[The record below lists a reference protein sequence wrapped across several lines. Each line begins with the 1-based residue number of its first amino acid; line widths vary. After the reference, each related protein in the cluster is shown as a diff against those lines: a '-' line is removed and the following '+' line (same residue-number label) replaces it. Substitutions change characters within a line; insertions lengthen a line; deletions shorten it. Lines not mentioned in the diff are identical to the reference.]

1 MSDFEEEFEIPAT
14 SEVDPAAEF
23 LAKEQA
29 ELGDI
34 GEDLGIGPAT
44 SQSPPG
50 LADNEGENDLFSPP
64 PTVSVPLSAGDDN
77 PFLLADTDNSH
88 ITQATELSS
97 GMSKLYVAK
106 EEPEFMRKWK
116 EEQKERLE
124 KKDQEETAAMEELKV
139 KAKQELEDW
148 YKRYET
154 QIEKTKNCNREEE
167 TKYEGNEMNHIE
179 PGSEWER
186 VAKHCDF
193 SAKAPG
199 HTKDVSRLRSIMLQL
214 KQNQTVPA

>member
-1 MSDFEEEFEIPAT
+1 
-14 SEVDPAAEF
+14 
-23 LAKEQA
+23 
-29 ELGDI
+29 
-34 GEDLGIGPAT
+34 
-44 SQSPPG
+44 
-50 LADNEGENDLFSPP
+50 
-64 PTVSVPLSAGDDN
+64 
-77 PFLLADTDNSH
+77 
-88 ITQATELSS
+88 
-97 GMSKLYVAK
+97 MSKLYVAK

-193 SAKAPG
+193 SAKVDLAHLSLLPPHCQCDIYRHPG
-199 HTKDVSRLRSIMLQL
+199 TRRTS
-214 KQNQTVPA
+214 PG

>member
-1 MSDFEEEFEIPAT
+1 MGTIKYKLQQLIMSDFEEEFEIPAT

-34 GEDLGIGPAT
+34 GEDLGIAPAT
-44 SQSPPG
+44 AQEVPDITSNFN
-50 LADNEGENDLFSPP
+50 DGEA
-64 PTVSVPLSAGDDN
+64 AGE
-77 PFLLADTDNSH
+77 
-88 ITQATELSS
+88 ITT
-97 GMSKLYVAK
+97 GMSQMYVAK

-116 EEQKERLE
+116 EEQQERLR
-124 KKDQEETAAMEELKV
+124 KKDDEESAAKEELKQ

-154 QIEKTKNCNREEE
+154 QIEKTKSSNREEE

-199 HTKDVSRLRSIMLQL
+199 HSKDVSRLRSIMLQL

>member
-1 MSDFEEEFEIPAT
+1 M
-14 SEVDPAAEF
+14 
-23 LAKEQA
+23 
-29 ELGDI
+29 GDI
-34 GEDLGIGPAT
+34 TSNFNDGEA
-44 SQSPPG
+44 
-50 LADNEGENDLFSPP
+50 AGE
-64 PTVSVPLSAGDDN
+64 
-77 PFLLADTDNSH
+77 
-88 ITQATELSS
+88 ITT
-97 GMSKLYVAK
+97 GMSQMYVAK

-116 EEQKERLE
+116 EEQQERLR
-124 KKDQEETAAMEELKV
+124 KKDDEESAAKEELKV

-148 YKRYET
+148 YKRYEA
-154 QIEKTKNCNREEE
+154 QIEKTKSSNREEE
-167 TKYEGNEMNHIE
+167 TKYEGIEMTHSE

>member
-1 MSDFEEEFEIPAT
+1 MGEFDFDSATLKHSPRSTIKYKLQQLIMSDFEEEFEIPAT

-34 GEDLGIGPAT
+34 GEDLGIAPAAG
-44 SQSPPG
+44 QEVPHLP
-50 LADNEGENDLFSPP
+50 AD
-64 PTVSVPLSAGDDN
+64 
-77 PFLLADTDNSH
+77 
-88 ITQATELSS
+88 ITEPEAAAELSTGLS
-97 GMSKLYVAK
+97 QMYVAK

-116 EEQKERLE
+116 EEQQERLR
-124 KKDQEETAAMEELKV
+124 KKDDEESTAKEELKQ
-139 KAKQELEDW
+139 KAKHELEDW

-154 QIEKTKNCNREEE
+154 QIEKTKSSNREEE

-199 HTKDVSRLRSIMLQL
+199 HSKDVSRLRSIMLQL
-214 KQNQTVPA
+214 KQNQTVKA

>member
-1 MSDFEEEFEIPAT
+1 MGDSLTSYIQSTNKYSLQPEIMSDFEEEFEIPAT

-50 LADNEGENDLFSPP
+50 LADNEGE
-64 PTVSVPLSAGDDN
+64 
-77 PFLLADTDNSH
+77 
-88 ITQATELSS
+88 ATELSS
-97 GMSKLYVAK
+97 GMSKLYLAK

-124 KKDQEETAAMEELKV
+124 KKDQEETAAMEESKV

-154 QIEKTKNCNREEE
+154 QLEKTKSCNREEE

>member
-1 MSDFEEEFEIPAT
+1 
-14 SEVDPAAEF
+14 
-23 LAKEQA
+23 
-29 ELGDI
+29 
-34 GEDLGIGPAT
+34 
-44 SQSPPG
+44 
-50 LADNEGENDLFSPP
+50 
-64 PTVSVPLSAGDDN
+64 
-77 PFLLADTDNSH
+77 
-88 ITQATELSS
+88 
-97 GMSKLYVAK
+97 MSKLYVAK

-116 EEQKERLE
+116 QEQ
-124 KKDQEETAAMEELKV
+124 
-139 KAKQELEDW
+139 EDW

-154 QIEKTKNCNREEE
+154 QLEKTKNCNREEE

>member
-1 MSDFEEEFEIPAT
+1 
-14 SEVDPAAEF
+14 
-23 LAKEQA
+23 
-29 ELGDI
+29 
-34 GEDLGIGPAT
+34 
-44 SQSPPG
+44 
-50 LADNEGENDLFSPP
+50 
-64 PTVSVPLSAGDDN
+64 
-77 PFLLADTDNSH
+77 
-88 ITQATELSS
+88 
-97 GMSKLYVAK
+97 MSKLYVAK

-154 QIEKTKNCNREEE
+154 QLEKTKSCNREEE

-193 SAKAPG
+193 SAKVDLAHLSLPSPYCNCDISRHPATRRTSPG
-199 HTKDVSRLRSIMLQL
+199 
-214 KQNQTVPA
+214 

>member
-1 MSDFEEEFEIPAT
+1 
-14 SEVDPAAEF
+14 
-23 LAKEQA
+23 
-29 ELGDI
+29 
-34 GEDLGIGPAT
+34 
-44 SQSPPG
+44 
-50 LADNEGENDLFSPP
+50 
-64 PTVSVPLSAGDDN
+64 
-77 PFLLADTDNSH
+77 
-88 ITQATELSS
+88 
-97 GMSKLYVAK
+97 MSKLYVAK

-116 EEQKERLE
+116 EEQKARLE
-124 KKDQEETAAMEELKV
+124 KKDLEETAAMEELKV

-193 SAKAPG
+193 SAKVDMAHLP
-199 HTKDVSRLRSIMLQL
+199 
-214 KQNQTVPA
+214 TVPPLNCDISRHPGTARTSPDCGPSCCN

>member
-1 MSDFEEEFEIPAT
+1 
-14 SEVDPAAEF
+14 
-23 LAKEQA
+23 
-29 ELGDI
+29 
-34 GEDLGIGPAT
+34 
-44 SQSPPG
+44 
-50 LADNEGENDLFSPP
+50 
-64 PTVSVPLSAGDDN
+64 
-77 PFLLADTDNSH
+77 
-88 ITQATELSS
+88 
-97 GMSKLYVAK
+97 MSKLYVAK

-193 SAKAPG
+193 SAKVDIAHLP
-199 HTKDVSRLRSIMLQL
+199 
-214 KQNQTVPA
+214 TVTSLIS